1 MKRGDYYNL
10 QPALIKH
17 LVEQEQLIKKAVET
31 SFGLT
36 IWELIKLRVSQI
48 NQCAFCIAMHTKQA
62 REYGETTNR
71 IIGLSAWQDMPI
83 YTKQERMALK
93 LCEKL
98 TLAQPIDDTFYQSL
112 SDTFSEQG
120 LVALTIAINA
130 INSWNRI
137 VKMFKPDV
145 EFNE

>member
-93 LCEKL
+93 LCENV
-98 TLAQPIDDTFYQSL
+98 SL
-112 SDTFSEQG
+112 RD
-120 LVALTIAINA
+120 
-130 INSWNRI
+130 
-137 VKMFKPDV
+137 
-145 EFNE
+145 